1 MVKIKQKVELKPKA
15 FLKHLL
21 EKEETE
27 VELDGYAF
35 DGSNYLFG
43 PEVTVNEYVSY
54 NPYKNTYTVEVE
66 EEITDDT
73 KIPRLIEMYEYDG
86 NPNTHLNKNITI
98 KELLN
103 DSQSD
108 LLYVPKAFYIL
119 NEDMTMTLIWR
130 NGGMVE

>member
-1 MVKIKQKVELKPKA
+1 MVKIKQKVELEPKA

-54 NPYKNTYTVEVE
+54 NPNKNTYTVEIE
-66 EEITDDT
+66 EEIDEHT
-73 KIPRLIEMYEYDG
+73 KIPVLVEVYKLNENLYGSTLKHNISVSVEKDG
-86 NPNTHLNKNITI
+86 TSVAFYM
-98 KELLN
+98 LN
-103 DSQSD
+103 D
-108 LLYVPKAFYIL
+108 
-119 NEDMTMTLIWR
+119 DMTMTLIWR